1 MSNRSMKRLESRK
14 SHSWWFDSHVIPKS
28 NKWLAENLQEMD
40 RSVNRMLKLIE
51 EEGDSFAKKA
61 EMYYQKRPELIAQV
75 EEFYRMY
82 RSLAERY
89 DNLTGELRKS
99 IPADQLQTQ
108 SSGVSDA
115 GSESGPPVPAPK
127 EKRHSRRK
135 SITNR
140 AAGFEVF
147 LGSRGGSSE
156 RADSDD
162 YSDSSSD
169 SETESDSIASSKNTY
184 SGPLAANGDDMGLSQ
199 RIVELEVELRDVK
212 EKLRMAEEEKS
223 SVPTSPKVSQ
233 ENGNSEDLLGRIHWY
248 EEELSVAN
256 EKLRCTQEE
265 IERLTQINIENGLT
279 DASSDVRSETTQVLE
294 LQEKIAMLTLEI
306 EKSKSSEAATDV
318 ILEEDARVEDQ
329 NLHLSEEKI
338 ARLKLELEETKS
350 SLKEI
355 EVQAAELKDQNK
367 ILEMNVSNR
376 DIEIEELKLAIS
388 DAELKF
394 NGEKSQL
401 HKVISALEEGQE
413 KLEMKLKNS
422 ESSIQSLVDDCKRVE
437 QEKIEFQVLQ
447 ENREADMHNEMERL
461 KAEIAEKGNRVEE
474 LNKTLDGLKLNF
486 DTLTAERD
494 ELNAKICSLVAD
506 VGSRDDKIR
515 PMEEHLHMLHIEHV
529 ELASACEEARKQA
542 ENQTRRLREMEDE
555 VERQRMVIIGA
566 AEEKR
571 EAIRQLCFSMEH
583 YRNNYDELRSAF
595 LGHRK
600 QTTSPVLAS

>member
-1 MSNRSMKRLESRK
+1 
-14 SHSWWFDSHVIPKS
+14 
-28 NKWLAENLQEMD
+28 MD
-40 RSVNRMLKLIE
+40 RSVSRMLKLIE

-89 DNLTGELRKS
+89 DNLSKS
-99 IPADQLQTQ
+99 IPADHQLQTQ

-127 EKRHSRRK
+127 ELKRHTRRK

-184 SGPLAANGDDMGLSQ
+184 SGPLAANGDDMGLGQ

-212 EKLRMAEEEKS
+212 EKLRMAEEENS
-223 SVPTSPKVSQ
+223 SVTATSPKVSQ

-248 EEELSVAN
+248 EEELNVAN
-256 EKLRCTQEE
+256 EKLRYTQDE
-265 IERLTQINIENGLT
+265 IERLTQITIENGLI
-279 DASSDVRSETTQVLE
+279 DAYVKSETIQVLE
-294 LQEKIAMLTLEI
+294 LQDKIAVLTLEL
-306 EKSKSSEAATDV
+306 EKSKSSEVATNVGD
-318 ILEEDARVEDQ
+318 LEEDAGVEDQ
-329 NLHLSEEKI
+329 KLHLSEEEEV

-350 SLKEI
+350 SLKKI
-355 EVQAAELKDQNK
+355 EVWAAELKDQNK

-376 DIEIEELKLAIS
+376 DVEIAELKLAIS

-394 NGEKSQL
+394 NAEKSQL
-401 HKVISALEEGQE
+401 EKVISALEEGQGE
-413 KLEMKLKNS
+413 LEMKLKNS
-422 ESSIQSLVDDCKRVE
+422 ESSIQALVDDCKRVE
-437 QEKIEFQVLQ
+437 HEKTEFQVLQ
-447 ENREADMHNEMERL
+447 ENCEADMHSEMERL
-461 KAEIAEKGNRVEE
+461 KAEIVEKGNRLEE

-494 ELNAKICSLVAD
+494 ELNAKISSLVAD

-515 PMEEHLHMLHIEHV
+515 PMEEHLHKLHIEHV
-529 ELASACEEARKQA
+529 ELVSACEEAKKQA
-542 ENQTRRLREMEDE
+542 EKQTRRLREMEEE
-555 VERQRMVIIGA
+555 VEKQRMVITDA

-583 YRNNYDELRSAF
+583 YRNNYDDLRNAF

-600 QTTSPVLAS
+600 QTPSPVLAS

>member
-1 MSNRSMKRLESRK
+1 MKRLESRK
-14 SHSWWFDSHVIPKS
+14 SHSWWFDSHITPKS
-28 NKWLAENLQEMD
+28 NKWLADSLQEMD

-89 DNLTGELRKS
+89 DNLSKS
-99 IPADQLQTQ
+99 IPADHQLQTQ

-127 EKRHSRRK
+127 ELKRHTRRK

-184 SGPLAANGDDMGLSQ
+184 SGPLAANGDHIGLSQ
-199 RIVELEVELRDVK
+199 RIVELEVELRDFK
-212 EKLRMAEEEKS
+212 EKLRMAEEENS
-223 SVPTSPKVSQ
+223 SVTTSPKVTQ
-233 ENGNSEDLLGRIHWY
+233 ENGNSEDLLGRIQWY
-248 EEELSVAN
+248 EEELNVAN
-256 EKLRCTQEE
+256 EKLRYTQEE
-265 IERLTQINIENGLT
+265 IERLTEITIENGLI
-279 DASSDVRSETTQVLE
+279 DAYVKSETIQVLE
-294 LQEKIAMLTLEI
+294 LQEKIAALTLEI
-306 EKSKSSEAATDV
+306 EKSKSSEASTDV
-318 ILEEDARVEDQ
+318 GDLEEDARVEDQ
-329 NLHLSEEKI
+329 KLHLSEEEEV

-350 SLKEI
+350 SLKKI
-355 EVQAAELKDQNK
+355 EVWAAELKDQNET
-367 ILEMNVSNR
+367 LEMNVSNR
-376 DIEIEELKLAIS
+376 DVEIAELKLAIS

-394 NGEKSQL
+394 NAEKSQL
-401 HKVISALEEGQE
+401 QKVISALEEGQVE
-413 KLEMKLKNS
+413 LEMKLKNA
-422 ESSIQSLVDDCKRVE
+422 ESSIQSLVDDCKRIE
-437 QEKIEFQVLQ
+437 HEKIEFQVLQ
-447 ENREADMHNEMERL
+447 ENREAEMRSEMERL
-461 KAEIAEKGNRVEE
+461 KAEIVEKGNRLEE

-494 ELNAKICSLVAD
+494 DLNAKISSLVAD

-515 PMEEHLHMLHIEHV
+515 PMEEHLHKLHIEHV
-529 ELASACEEARKQA
+529 ELVSACEEARKQA
-542 ENQTRRLREMEDE
+542 ENQTRRLREMEEE
-555 VERQRMVIIGA
+555 VERQRMVIVDA

-583 YRNNYDELRSAF
+583 YRNNYDDLRNAF

-600 QTTSPVLAS
+600 QTPSPVLAS

>member
-1 MSNRSMKRLESRK
+1 
-14 SHSWWFDSHVIPKS
+14 
-28 NKWLAENLQEMD
+28 
-40 RSVNRMLKLIE
+40 MLKLIE

-89 DNLTGELRKS
+89 DNLSKSIPADHLSKS

-108 SSGVSDA
+108 SSAVSEA

-127 EKRHSRRK
+127 EKRHYRRK

-140 AAGFEVF
+140 AAGFKVF

-184 SGPLAANGDDMGLSQ
+184 SGPLAANGDYMGLGQ
-199 RIVELEVELRDVK
+199 RIVELEVELHDVK
-212 EKLRMAEEEKS
+212 EKLRMAEEENS
-223 SVPTSPKVSQ
+223 LVTTSPKVSL

-248 EEELSVAN
+248 EEELNVAN
-256 EKLRCTQEE
+256 EKLHCTQEE
-265 IERLTQINIENGLT
+265 MERLTQINIENGLI
-279 DASSDVRSETTQVLE
+279 DAYVKSETIQVLE
-294 LQEKIAMLTLEI
+294 LQEKIAALTLENK
-306 EKSKSSEAATDV
+306 KSKSTEVATDV
-318 ILEEDARVEDQ
+318 VLEEDAGVEDQ
-329 NLHLSEEKI
+329 KLHFSEEEEV

-350 SLKEI
+350 SLKRI
-355 EVQAAELKDQNK
+355 EVWAAELKDQNET
-367 ILEMNVSNR
+367 LEMNVSSR
-376 DIEIEELKLAIS
+376 DIEIAELKLAIS

-394 NGEKSQL
+394 IAEKSQL
-401 HKVISALEEGQE
+401 ERVISALEEGQGE
-413 KLEMKLKNS
+413 LEMKLKNS
-422 ESSIQSLVDDCKRVE
+422 ESRIQSLVDDCNRIE

-447 ENREADMHNEMERL
+447 ENREADMHSEMERL
-461 KAEIAEKGNRVEE
+461 KAEIVEKGNRLEE

-494 ELNAKICSLVAD
+494 ELNAKVSSLVAD
-506 VGSRDDKIR
+506 IGSRDEKIC
-515 PMEEHLHMLHIEHV
+515 PMEEHLHKLHIEHV
-529 ELASACEEARKQA
+529 ELVSACEEARKQA
-542 ENQTRRLREMEDE
+542 ENQARRLREMEEE
-555 VERQRMVIIGA
+555 VEKQRIVITDA

-583 YRNNYDELRSAF
+583 YRNNYDDLRNAF

-600 QTTSPVLAS
+600 QTPSPVLAS

>member
-1 MSNRSMKRLESRK
+1 MMSNRTMKRLESRK
-14 SHSWWFDSHVIPKS
+14 SHSWWFDSHITPKS
-28 NKWLAENLQEMD
+28 NKWLADSLQEMD

-89 DNLTGELRKS
+89 DNLSKS
-99 IPADQLQTQ
+99 IPADHQLQTQ
-108 SSGVSDA
+108 SSAVSDA

-127 EKRHSRRK
+127 EKRHTRRK

-184 SGPLAANGDDMGLSQ
+184 SGPLAANGDDMGLGQ

-212 EKLRMAEEEKS
+212 ERLRMAEEENS
-223 SVPTSPKVSQ
+223 SVTTSPKVSQ

-248 EEELSVAN
+248 EEELNVAN
-256 EKLRCTQEE
+256 EKLRCTQKE
-265 IERLTQINIENGLT
+265 IEMLTQINFENGLI
-279 DASSDVRSETTQVLE
+279 DAYVKSETIQVLE
-294 LQEKIAMLTLEI
+294 LQEKIAALTLEI
-306 EKSKSSEAATDV
+306 EKSKSSEASTNV
-318 ILEEDARVEDQ
+318 VLEEDAGVEDQ
-329 NLHLSEEKI
+329 NLHLSEEDEV

-350 SLKEI
+350 SLKKI
-355 EVQAAELKDQNK
+355 EVWAAELKDQNET
-367 ILEMNVSNR
+367 LEMNVSNR
-376 DIEIEELKLAIS
+376 DTEIAELKLAIS
-388 DAELKF
+388 EAELKF
-394 NGEKSQL
+394 NAEKSQL
-401 HKVISALEEGQE
+401 QKVISALEECQGE
-413 KLEMKLKNS
+413 VEMKLKNS
-422 ESSIQSLVDDCKRVE
+422 ESSIQALVDDCKRVE
-437 QEKIEFQVLQ
+437 HEKTEFQVLQ
-447 ENREADMHNEMERL
+447 ENREADLRSEMEEL
-461 KAEIAEKGNRVEE
+461 KAEIVEKGSRLEE

-494 ELNAKICSLVAD
+494 ELNAKISSLVAD

-515 PMEEHLHMLHIEHV
+515 PMEEHLHKLHVEHV
-529 ELASACEEARKQA
+529 ELVSVCEEARKQA
-542 ENQTRRLREMEDE
+542 ENQTRRLREMEEE
-555 VERQRMVIIGA
+555 VERQRMVIIDA

-571 EAIRQLCFSMEH
+571 EAIRQLCFSMDH
-583 YRNNYDELRSAF
+583 YRNNYDELRNAF

-600 QTTSPVLAS
+600 QAPSPVLAS